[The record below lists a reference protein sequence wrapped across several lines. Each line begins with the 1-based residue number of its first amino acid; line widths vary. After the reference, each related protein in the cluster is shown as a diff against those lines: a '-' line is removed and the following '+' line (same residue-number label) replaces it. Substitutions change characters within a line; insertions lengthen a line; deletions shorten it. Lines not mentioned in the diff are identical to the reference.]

1 MTVTARLLVFSG
13 NPNPTFD
20 LDDGETATL
29 AGLVAAC
36 VAAGG
41 TATEQA
47 EPAVLG
53 YRGFRLSTDAPTEPD
68 LDLLTVTTGSVV
80 AVSADGLVAFADSA
94 GCEQQLLVAA
104 RNHGLG
110 EILDEL
116 GLGGNV

>member
-1 MTVTARLLVFSG
+1 MTVTAELLVFSG

-41 TATEQA
+41 TAAEQA

-53 YRGFRLSTDAPTEPD
+53 YRGFRLSSDAPTEPD

-80 AVSADGLVAFADSA
+80 AVSADGLVAFPDSA
-94 GCEQQLLVAA
+94 GCEQQLLAAA